1 MIIRIK
7 QCIAWLLGLPLRLFA
22 LFLGTEK
29 LCRDCAVYAPGEI
42 PADITTCLIL
52 GAKLSE
58 TGSLTP
64 MLRKRLAAAAAI
76 AGSRPDMTFLISGT
90 EADGQAMLTYL
101 TEEAKLP
108 RDRIR
113 LDMGGVN
120 TLASIQGLPEDVK
133 AAPFLLLTGRFHM
146 PRSLYICKKLGLRP
160 RAYMMDL
167 TRNKYDYLYLLRE
180 RAALVKA
187 WYVLNFRENR
197 D

>member
-1 MIIRIK
+1 
-7 QCIAWLLGLPLRLFA
+7 
-22 LFLGTEK
+22 
-29 LCRDCAVYAPGEI
+29 
-42 PADITTCLIL
+42 
-52 GAKLSE
+52 
-58 TGSLTP
+58 
-64 MLRKRLAAAAAI
+64 
-76 AGSRPDMTFLISGT
+76 MTFLLSGT

-108 RDRIR
+108 RERIR
-113 LDMGGVN
+113 LDTGGVN

-146 PRSLYICKKLGLRP
+146 PRSIYICKKLGLRP

-167 TRNKYDYLYLLRE
+167 VRNKYDYLYLLRE

-187 WYVLNFRENR
+187 WYVLNFRENK